1 MSHVPRLDLL
11 YRRAPRR
18 KYFRVALLWIVIFGM
33 CIALSAVIIRAFL
46 QNTVGAR
53 KALVAA
59 RQAALASARRELT
72 EIERISV
79 TRSKEDATALIV
91 TGEGLN
97 SAGIRCRFVW
107 RSNSHDPSGSLS
119 IAPLAKQQ

>member
-18 KYFRVALLWIVIFGM
+18 KYVRVAVLWIVIFGI
-33 CIALSAVIIRAFL
+33 CTGLLAVVVRTYL
-46 QNTVGAR
+46 QNTIGAR

-59 RQAALASARRELT
+59 RQAALASARRELS
-72 EIERISV
+72 ELERISV
-79 TRSKEDATALIV
+79 TRSEEDSEQLIV
-91 TGEGLN
+91 TGEGTN
-97 SAGIRCRFVW
+97 AAGIRCRFIW

-119 IAPLAKQQ
+119 IAPLAKP

>member
-18 KYFRVALLWIVIFGM
+18 KFFKVAVLWIVIFGV
-33 CIALSAVIIRAFL
+33 CTASAVIVRTYL
-46 QNTVGAR
+46 HNTVGAR
-53 KALVAA
+53 KAFIAA

-79 TRSKEDATALIV
+79 TRSENDFEQLIV
-91 TGEGLN
+91 TGEGIN
-97 SAGIRCRFVW
+97 SAGIRCRFIW
-107 RSNSHDPSGSLS
+107 RSSSHDPSGTLS
-119 IAPLAKQQ
+119 IAPLANSP